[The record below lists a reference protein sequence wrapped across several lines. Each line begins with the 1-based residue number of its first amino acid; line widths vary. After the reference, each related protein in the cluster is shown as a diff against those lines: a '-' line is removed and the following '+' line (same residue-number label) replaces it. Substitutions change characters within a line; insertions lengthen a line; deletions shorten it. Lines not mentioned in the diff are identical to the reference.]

1 MIIDAPKTSELP
13 ALRALWTEAF
23 GDGEGFLNVF
33 LGSVFSASRSRRVL
47 TDGEPSAALY
57 WFDCSF
63 DGERIAYIYAVA
75 TAEKYRGR
83 GLCRALMKD
92 THEHLKSL
100 GYAGA
105 ILVPGSQS
113 LFDFYGKLGYKTSA
127 YISELRCSASD
138 TEAKLRNIG
147 VSEYAK
153 LRRDFLPEHGVLQE
167 NENLTFLEKQAKFY
181 VGDGFLLAARTEKGT
196 VFGLELLGN
205 RELAPDIVRA
215 LGCENGIF
223 RVNGDGKPFAMY
235 LDLEG
240 KDRAPSYFAFA
251 FD

>member
-23 GDGEGFLNVF
+23 GDGDEFLDVF
-33 LGSVFSASRSRRVL
+33 FGSVFSASRSRRVL
-47 TDGEPSAALY
+47 TDGELSAALY

-75 TAEKYRGR
+75 TSEKHRGR
-83 GLCRALMKD
+83 GLCRALMND

-100 GYAGA
+100 GYGGA
-105 ILVPGSQS
+105 ILVPGSQG
-113 LFDFYGKLGYKTSA
+113 LFEFYGKLGYKTSA

-147 VSEYAK
+147 VREYAEIRK
-153 LRRDFLPEHGVLQE
+153 TLLPEHGVLQE
-167 NENLTFLEKQAKFY
+167 NENLVFLEKQANFY
-181 VGDGFLLAARTEKGT
+181 AGDGALLAARIEKGT
-196 VFGLELLGN
+196 LFGLELLGN
-205 RELAPDIVRA
+205 TDAAADIVRA
-215 LGCENGIF
+215 LGCENGVF
-223 RVNGDGKPFAMY
+223 RIKGDEKPFAMY
-235 LDLEG
+235 FDLEK